1 MTYLLGEKYIPFPFH
16 NSWSRFKRLSK
27 RSQSDSLKGT
37 KKKEKAEVDKIGK
50 DATGLEAKSL
60 FGLAM
65 IQKEFSSSRES
76 RDRFIIHLGLHFQC

>member
-1 MTYLLGEKYIPFPFH
+1 MVKIQETVEKIA
-16 NSWSRFKRLSK
+16 KR
-27 RSQSDSLKGT
+27 RT

-50 DATGLEAKSL
+50 DATGREAKSL

>member
-37 KKKEKAEVDKIGK
+37 KKKEKAEVDNIGK
-50 DATGLEAKSL
+50 DATRLEEKGL

-65 IQKEFSSSRES
+65 IQKEFSSSGEA
-76 RDRFIIHLGLHFQC
+76 RDRFIIRLALHFQC